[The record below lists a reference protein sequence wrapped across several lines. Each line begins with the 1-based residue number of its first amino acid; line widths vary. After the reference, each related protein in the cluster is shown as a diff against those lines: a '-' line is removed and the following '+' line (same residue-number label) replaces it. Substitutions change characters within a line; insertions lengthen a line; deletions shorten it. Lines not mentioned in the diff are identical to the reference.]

1 MKKVCTFISSNW
13 IQLCWMII
21 ALLFIAQV
29 CGIRTELKRIAF
41 GIGQEN
47 VFLMNKV
54 ESIMENKHK

>member
-1 MKKVCTFISSNW
+1 MKKILTFISSNW

-41 GIGQEN
+41 GIGKGE
-47 VFLMNKV
+47 VFFMEQV
-54 ESIMENKHK
+54 ESIVENKNK